1 MLAFNVENPRG
12 GEINMYQHHHC
23 PTQVS
28 PIRTNPI
35 VCPPQ
40 YRCHDTFIPREV
52 PFIHPIVN
60 VNRQH
65 YADFPRHYFTE
76 SNVTIPAPPVQS
88 RPGFGFPQ
96 FGGRPF

>member
-1 MLAFNVENPRG
+1 MLAFNVENMRG
-12 GEINMYQHHHC
+12 GEIDMYQHHHF

-35 VCPPQ
+35 VCPPHF
-40 YRCHDTFIPREV
+40 RFNDTFIPREV

-65 YADFPRHYFTE
+65 FADFPRHYFTE
-76 SNVTIPAPPVQS
+76 SNVTIPPMS
-88 RPGFGFPQ
+88 TRPGFGFRRPG
-96 FGGRPF
+96 FGRRPF